1 MNSRRSSP
9 HSQDPS
15 HTRTP
20 TQHKT
25 SEREESGNSGDAQKL
40 YGVMPIIEAIRAGR
54 RQIGEIEIVEGA
66 RDHRLSALTDL
77 AREHNIPIR
86 RIPRSRMA
94 LGESGKTYQ
103 GVIAT
108 VAAARYSDPA
118 LLLEQIGTSR
128 TEGPAPLI
136 VVLDGVEDPRNLGA
150 ILRTV
155 ECAGANA
162 VFLPERRAAGLT
174 DVVAKSSAGAL
185 EYVPVAR
192 VVNIPRLI
200 DELKA
205 MNVWTVGT
213 SGEAEMDYTEW
224 DWTVPCALVLGNE
237 GAGMHRLVKERCD
250 AVVKI
255 PVMGQIDSLNVSV
268 AAGVILYEAL
278 RQRRESR
285 PRNGV

>member
-1 MNSRRSSP
+1 L
-9 HSQDPS
+9 
-15 HTRTP
+15 
-20 TQHKT
+20 
-25 SEREESGNSGDAQKL
+25 EREESGNSGDEQKL

-66 RDHRLSALTDL
+66 RDHRLLALTEL

-94 LGESGKTYQ
+94 MGEGGKTHQ

-118 LLLEQIGTSR
+118 ILLEQIGTSR

-174 DVVAKSSAGAL
+174 DVVAKSSAGAI